1 MKPYPHHYLVEASAA
16 ASGSVD
22 LRARGLPVI
31 ASAPPIEFG
40 GPGDAWSPESLLVA
54 ATADCFV
61 LTFRAVA
68 RASKL
73 EWSSLQCSAVGTLDR
88 IEKVTCFVGM
98 RIEADLRLPA
108 GGNAETGK
116 RLLEK
121 TEKTCLVSNSLD
133 LAVALEARVTV
144 AE

>member
-73 EWSSLQCSAVGTLDR
+73 EWSSRAQVLEVLSISQVVEGH
-88 IEKVTCFVGM
+88 
-98 RIEADLRLPA
+98 AD
-108 GGNAETGK
+108 
-116 RLLEK
+116 
-121 TEKTCLVSNSLD
+121 
-133 LAVALEARVTV
+133 
-144 AE
+144 